1 MSSLQGLPVE
11 ILLSIFEYIRE
22 RDKCTLARTSQQVAV
37 TVAEVVLR
45 SPRRGSWRLL
55 FSVYLRARFAT
66 GRHVH
71 GVIRWFPF
79 LSNLSRTCRGCGCT
93 TQRRVN
99 GVLIC
104 ARCTRDRTLK
114 CWMLPIAVAHN
125 LGVYDIFT
133 HSGPRSKLVF
143 ADHVEILTGM
153 SRKRL
158 IAAIGP
164 MRI

>member
-1 MSSLQGLPVE
+1 M
-11 ILLSIFEYIRE
+11 LSIFEYIRE
-22 RDKCTLARTSQQVAV
+22 RDKYTLASASQQTAV

-45 SPRRGSWRLL
+45 SPRRGSWRML

-71 GVIRWFPF
+71 NVIRWFPF
-79 LSNLSRTCRGCGCT
+79 LSKLSRTCRGCGCR

-99 GVLIC
+99 NVLLC
-104 ARCTRDRTLK
+104 AQCTRNRTLR
-114 CWMLPIAVAHN
+114 CWMIPIAVAHG

-143 ADHVEILTGM
+143 ADHVQIMTGM

-164 MRI
+164 MRS